1 MPRIFDEEVPSGIA
15 AREHPVRKFGLNRI
29 KWPFKGMVINDFCV
43 IDSEDAWRAK
53 NALKSFYRRFPG
65 RRFSSRPTQPG
76 ATVHV
81 IRRVS

>member
-1 MPRIFDEEVPSGIA
+1 MPKIIDATVPSGIT

-29 KWPFKGMVINDFCV
+29 KWPFKAMVINDFCV
-43 IDSEDAWRAK
+43 IEAHDAVRAK
-53 NALKSFYRRFPG
+53 NALKSFYKRFPG
-65 RRFSSRPTQPG
+65 RRFSNRPTQIG

>member
-1 MPRIFDEEVPSGIA
+1 MPRIFDEEVASGIA

-29 KWPFKGMVINDFCV
+29 KWPFKAMIVNDFCV
-43 IDSEDAWRAK
+43 IEAHDAVRAK
-53 NALKSFYRRFPG
+53 NALKSFYKRFPG

-76 ATVHV
+76 ATIHV